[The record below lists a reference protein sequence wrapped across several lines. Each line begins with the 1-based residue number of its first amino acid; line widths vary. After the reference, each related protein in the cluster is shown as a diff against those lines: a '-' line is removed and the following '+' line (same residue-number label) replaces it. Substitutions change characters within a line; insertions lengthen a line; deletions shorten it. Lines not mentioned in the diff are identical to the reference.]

1 MKNSIHRVDFDAAG
15 GPEALVYRAAELSA
29 PAAGQVQVSHR
40 AIGVNYLDTYHRSG
54 LYPLPLPA
62 TPGVEA
68 AGVIVA
74 VGEGV
79 TDFVEGDRVA
89 WLASPGAYASAA
101 NVGADRVVP
110 IPDGISFETAASAMV
125 KGMTAEF
132 LLHRAIEVRAGDA
145 ILVHAAAGGV
155 GSLLVQWGFKLG
167 ATVIGTVGS
176 TAKAEFARSLGAH
189 HLIEYRTESVVDR
202 VREFTGG
209 RGVRV
214 VYDGVGKDTLAQ
226 SLQCVQRR
234 GLLVSFGQASG
245 TPDPI
250 ALSALSAQGSIYV
263 TRPTL
268 FHYVAERAEL
278 LESAGRVFNALQRG
292 WLTIPVTA
300 RFALRDAAKAHRLL
314 EGRQTTGA
322 VVLVPEE

>member
-1 MKNSIHRVDFDAAG
+1 MTNSIERVEFNVVG
-15 GPEALVYRAAELSA
+15 GPEVLVCRAAELPTPS
-29 PAAGQVQVSHR
+29 AGQVQVSHR
-40 AIGVNYLDTYHRSG
+40 AIGVNFLDTYHRSG

-74 VGEGV
+74 IGEGV
-79 TDFVEGDRVA
+79 TGFSKGDRVA
-89 WLASPGAYASAA
+89 WLASPGAYASSA
-101 NVGADRVVP
+101 NVPADRVVP
-110 IPDGISFETAASAMV
+110 IPDGISFETAACAMV

-132 LLHRAIEVRAGDA
+132 LLHRTIAVQPGDT

-155 GSLLVQWGFKLG
+155 GSLLVQWGAKLG

-202 VREFTGG
+202 VRELTNG

-214 VYDGVGKDTLAQ
+214 VYDGVGKDTLTQ

-245 TPDPI
+245 MPDPI
-250 ALSALSAQGSIYV
+250 ALSSLSAQGSIYV

-278 LESAGRVFNALQRG
+278 LESASRVFDALQRG
-292 WLTIPVTA
+292 WLTIPITA
-300 RFALRDAAKAHRLL
+300 RFALRDAAEAHELL

-322 VVLVPEE
+322 VVLVPEG

>member
-1 MKNSIHRVDFDAAG
+1 MKNSIHRVYFDAAG
-15 GPEALVYRAAELSA
+15 GPEALVYRAAELSS
-29 PAAGQVQVSHR
+29 PAAGQVQVLHR

-68 AGVIVA
+68 AGVVVA
-74 VGEGV
+74 VGDGV
-79 TDFVEGDRVA
+79 TDFAKGDRVA

-101 NVGADRVVP
+101 NVAADRVVS

-125 KGMTAEF
+125 KGITAEF
-132 LLHRAIEVRAGDA
+132 LLHRAIDVQAGDT

-202 VREFTGG
+202 VRELTCG

-214 VYDGVGKDTLAQ
+214 VYDGVGKDTLAL

-250 ALSALSAQGSIYV
+250 ALSVQGSIYV

-278 LESAGRVFNALQRG
+278 LESAGRVFSALQRG

-314 EGRQTTGA
+314 EDRQTTGA